1 MAFFARAV
9 LIKQSDILE
18 TLSIILDHLE
28 RNMRKDELVGMLQL
42 QGNSIKILIEKVKKL
57 ESKNDSLEKNLTA
70 RLEDL
75 ENRSEFIDEDLDCIH
90 RALDAV

>member
-1 MAFFARAV
+1 
-9 LIKQSDILE
+9 
-18 TLSIILDHLE
+18 
-28 RNMRKDELVGMLQL
+28 MRKDELVGMLQL

-57 ESKNDSLEKNLTA
+57 ESKSDSLEKNLTA

>member
-1 MAFFARAV
+1 M
-9 LIKQSDILE
+9 K
-18 TLSIILDHLE
+18 
-28 RNMRKDELVGMLQL
+28 NDELFGKLLL
-42 QGNSIKILIEKVKKL
+42 QGNSIQILIEKVKKI
-57 ESKNDSLEKNLTA
+57 ESKSHSLEKNLTA

>member
-1 MAFFARAV
+1 
-9 LIKQSDILE
+9 
-18 TLSIILDHLE
+18 
-28 RNMRKDELVGMLQL
+28 MRKDELVGMLQL

-57 ESKNDSLEKNLTA
+57 ESKSDSHEKNLTA

-75 ENRSEFIDEDLDCIH
+75 ENRAEFIDEDLDCIH

>member
-1 MAFFARAV
+1 M
-9 LIKQSDILE
+9 
-18 TLSIILDHLE
+18 
-28 RNMRKDELVGMLQL
+28 RNDELFGKLLL

-57 ESKNDSLEKNLTA
+57 ESKSDSLEKNLTA

-75 ENRSEFIDEDLDCIH
+75 ENRAEFIDEDLDCIH

>member
-1 MAFFARAV
+1 
-9 LIKQSDILE
+9 
-18 TLSIILDHLE
+18 
-28 RNMRKDELVGMLQL
+28 MRKDELFGKLLL

-57 ESKNDSLEKNLTA
+57 ESKSDSLEKNLTA